1 MPLKEIAEVLGKS
14 TTGTKVLLF
23 RARRD
28 LADKMD
34 PQSYEPINP

>member
-1 MPLKEIAEVLGKS
+1 MPVKEIAEVLEKT

-23 RARRD
+23 RARRS
-28 LADKMD
+28 LAEKID